1 MCLAREEY
9 SAPARPCLGWRD
21 ACGLRV
27 ARRGACGACAGAVL
41 LTTSVMATLE
51 PCLPLW
57 LAEKFH
63 PARWAAGA
71 VFVPDSAGYLLATT
85 LLGGVAARSG
95 AERVA
100 LLGCVAV
107 GLAALLL
114 PLAGGLGSLAGPHAL
129 LGLGL
134 GATDAA
140 LLPALLTRHRA
151 RVAPTAALLQAAAS
165 AAYALGPALGGLAS
179 WALGFETTM
188 RALGVLNLLYAAFLY
203 RALALHPISEKV
215 RFRRFVFARLPRTPD

>member
-1 MCLAREEY
+1 M
-9 SAPARPCLGWRD
+9 
-21 ACGLRV
+21 
-27 ARRGACGACAGAVL
+27 
-41 LTTSVMATLE
+41 
-51 PCLPLW
+51 
-57 LAEKFH
+57 
-63 PARWAAGA
+63 
-71 VFVPDSAGYLLATT
+71 FVPDSAGYLAAAS
-85 LLGGVAARSG
+85 LLGGVAARVG

-100 LLGCVAV
+100 LPGCAAV

-114 PLAGGLGSLAGPHAL
+114 PLAGGLGALAAPHAL

-140 LLPALLTRHRA
+140 LLPALLTRHRT
-151 RVAPTAALLQAAAS
+151 RVAPAAALLQAAAS

-203 RALALHPISEKV
+203 RALSLHPLSEKV
-215 RFRRFVFARLPRTPD
+215 RFDRSVVSTGNPAPEKVPFAVGRRRRGLVRRRHVRRRGRRARRRAGAAGGRRAAAPTLRRSPLTSLNRSF